1 MIKILTSAQVR
12 QADAA
17 TIAREPVS
25 SADLMERAA
34 AACSG
39 YIHEALPAGI
49 PLTVVCGKGN
59 NGGDGL
65 SIARQLWKKGKNIAV
80 WITEDTGN
88 PSADFML
95 QRKRLE
101 EETDIKILPKKEQTG
116 WEFPENSVIIDAI
129 FGSGLNRAPEG
140 KAAEMIQAINT
151 ANCRVISIDI
161 PSGLYADQHTP
172 HTDTVV
178 RAQKT
183 LVFQCPRPCFMYA
196 EYEPFIG
203 DFQLLDIRL
212 DEAFIAESEAYGFI
226 PTATAIR
233 SLLPYRPAFG
243 HKGTFGHALLLTGSK
258 GKTGAAILAAEAA
271 LRSGTALVTVRCP
284 ADSTLALQTAVPE
297 AMCQPDPGA
306 DYLEEP
312 VRSGSY
318 TAIAMGPGIGQA
330 RETGNVLKRVI
341 QDFDIPLVLDAD
353 ALNLLSEHPT
363 WLNFLP
369 TGTLLT
375 PHPGEFD
382 RLCGKT
388 ADPFARTILQ
398 KEFAQRYSCYVILKG
413 KFTAIACP
421 DGQLFFNPTGNNGMA
436 KGGSGD
442 ILTGLLGGL
451 LAQGVSPMK
460 TALVGV
466 YLHGL
471 AGDLCK
477 ADSSAYGMKA
487 GDLIDYLP
495 AAWRTLES

>member
-34 AACSG
+34 TACSG
-39 YIHEALPAGI
+39 FLYESLPAGI
-49 PLTVVCGKGN
+49 PLIVVCGQGN

-65 SIARQLWKKGKNIAV
+65 AIARQLWKKGKDITV
-80 WITEDTGN
+80 WITDDTGN
-88 PSADFML
+88 PSADFIL

-101 EETDIKILPKKEQTG
+101 EETQIRILPEKDQQAPA
-116 WEFPENSVIIDAI
+116 FPENSCIIDAI
-129 FGSGLNRAPEG
+129 FGSGINRAPGG
-140 KAAEMIQAINT
+140 KAAEMIQAIN
-151 ANCRVISIDI
+151 ASKCRVISIDI

-172 HTDTVV
+172 HTDAVV
-178 RAQKT
+178 RAHTT

-203 DFQLLDIRL
+203 EFQLLDIRL
-212 DEAFIAESEAYGFI
+212 DEAFIADAEAYGFI
-226 PTATAIR
+226 PTEAVIR

-243 HKGTFGHALLLTGSK
+243 HKGTFGHALLLAGSK
-258 GKTGAAILAAEAA
+258 GKTGAAILAAAA
-271 LRSGTALVTVRCP
+271 AARSGTALVTVRCP
-284 ADSTLALQTAVPE
+284 ADSTQALQSAIPE
-297 AMCQPDPGA
+297 AMCLPDPGT

-312 VRSGSY
+312 VRSGAY

-341 QDFDIPLVLDAD
+341 QDFDVPLILDAD
-353 ALNLLSEHPT
+353 ALNLLSDHPT

-369 TGTLLT
+369 AGTLLT
-375 PHPGEFD
+375 PHPGEFA

-388 ADPFARTILQ
+388 SDPFARTMLQ
-398 KEFAQRYSCYVILKG
+398 KEFALRYNCYVLLKG

-460 TALVGV
+460 AALLGV

-471 AGDLCK
+471 AGDLCR

-495 AAWRTLES
+495 AAWRTLET